1 MGKKD
6 GGQRT
11 KGNTKP
17 SSSARSAELL
27 LQNQPFFSSGDG
39 SEFSGQL
46 SSDFGSAVAPIFG
59 LTSLN
64 PEEEALIPSQVR
76 SYFMSEWK
84 KTPTPFNLHFLVL
97 IRIIV

>member
-6 GGQRT
+6 GGNRT

-27 LQNQPFFSSGDG
+27 LQSHPFFTSGDG
-39 SEFSGQL
+39 SEQMTSE
-46 SSDFGSAVAPIFG
+46 FGSGVAPIFG

-64 PEEEALIPSQVR
+64 PEEETNIPSQVIANPMQ
-76 SYFMSEWK
+76 F
-84 KTPTPFNLHFLVL
+84 
-97 IRIIV
+97 

>member
-6 GGQRT
+6 GGNRT

-27 LQNQPFFSSGDG
+27 LQSQPFFTSGDG
-39 SEFSGQL
+39 SDLLTTSE
-46 SSDFGSAVAPIFG
+46 FGSGVAPIFG

-64 PEEEALIPSQVR
+64 PEEEANIPSQV
-76 SYFMSEWK
+76 
-84 KTPTPFNLHFLVL
+84 
-97 IRIIV
+97 I